1 MKPEFLLLIPL
12 VIMGV
17 ILQFMPLL
25 TRRGIFFSATVDP
38 DFPQSEDGRRLL
50 RSYRLQAALWTIVAL
65 ALGLLVSTANPG
77 AMLLLPLLL
86 LVAGSTFSYWLKFR
100 EVHQNFGRRASDIRY
115 AELNPQ
121 PETHPF
127 SLWLCAPPFV
137 WLAGV
142 AFYLQSHWYQLPER
156 FPVHWGA
163 DGQPNGWATRSFSGV
178 YGPLLLAAFLNLFS
192 LVFAKAL
199 LRISRNTAMRH
210 VTITI
215 LLLIMYPISFAFG
228 MVGLLPL
235 TTFPI
240 WLVPAATLAFVA
252 VLIVWAAVKIRSPA
266 VRDVV
271 PEPQND
277 SYWKA
282 GMFYFNPDDPA
293 IFVSKRVGIGFTMN
307 FANKMSWLVLAGTLA
322 IALLPALLLK
332 AK

>member
-1 MKPEFLLLIPL
+1 
-12 VIMGV
+12 MGV

-38 DFPQSEDGRRLL
+38 GFPQSEDGHRLL
-50 RSYRLQAALWTIVAL
+50 RSYRLQAALWTIVAI
-65 ALGLLVSTANPG
+65 ALGLLLSSANPG
-77 AMLLLPLLL
+77 AMLLLPVLLL
-86 LVAGSTFSYWLKFR
+86 LVGSTFSYWLKFR
-100 EVHQNFGRRASDIRY
+100 EVHQNFGRRAADIRY

-121 PETHPF
+121 PEAHTF

-163 DGQPNGWATRSFSGV
+163 DGQPNGWATRSFQGV
-178 YGPLLLAAFLNLFS
+178 YGPLLLAALMDVFFLL
-192 LVFAKAL
+192 FAKAL

-210 VTITI
+210 VTTTI

-235 TTFPI
+235 TAFPM
-240 WLVPAATLAFVA
+240 WLIPAVTLAFVA

-271 PEPQND
+271 PEPQSD

-307 FANKMSWLVLAGTLA
+307 FANKMSWLVLAGTLI